1 VSGKGVTLRGAPT
14 HEVLRRSWG
23 PARLAFMR
31 LSTVFTLAFLGCAP
45 SITPQ
50 DAGAGDAGTTLPDAG
65 AAQGDAGINAG
76 NSLIQGGHDVL
87 FVGNSY
93 IYVNDVPGR
102 YRALADVTGP
112 PPVRLESVVTGGY
125 RLTQHAADAN
135 TDGTPLARWLRTGT
149 PADTAFD
156 VVVLQEQSQ
165 IGGFPE
171 NNPDRVASL
180 AGASELA
187 ALARARN
194 AAVVL
199 YLTWGR
205 EHGDDTNPGLFADF
219 PAMQDRLD
227 VGYQAM
233 ATQLRAEGT
242 VVRVAPVGPA
252 FRVVFDQVTAAG
264 ADPTAEGSAFDAL
277 YDADGSHPSSRGAY
291 LAATVIFCT
300 ITGANP
306 RALPDGNDLDGP
318 TSTAL
323 RDAAGMV
330 LEDPAW
336 SPWLR

>member
-1 VSGKGVTLRGAPT
+1 
-14 HEVLRRSWG
+14 
-23 PARLAFMR
+23 MR
-31 LSTVFTLAFLGCAP
+31 FLMVITLACFACAKP
-45 SITPQ
+45 DTPQ
-50 DAGAGDAGTTLPDAG
+50 GAGDAGATPPDAG
-65 AAQGDAGINAG
+65 APHGDAGSTSADAGANEDDGGVNAG
-76 NSLIQGGHDVL
+76 TTLIQGGHDVL

-102 YRALADVTGP
+102 YRGLAEVIGP
-112 PPVRLESVVTGGY
+112 LPVRLESVVTGGY
-125 RLTQHAADAN
+125 RLTQHANDAS

-149 PADTAFD
+149 PAETAFD

-171 NNPDRVASL
+171 NDSNRVESL

-187 ALARARN
+187 ALARAKG

-205 EHGDDTNPGLFADF
+205 ERGDDTNPGLFADF
-219 PAMQDRLD
+219 TAMQDRLD
-227 VGYQAM
+227 TGYRTM
-233 ATQLRAEGT
+233 ATQLRAEGS

-252 FRVVFDQVTAAG
+252 FRVVFAQVAAAG

-306 RALPDGNDLDGP
+306 SALPDGADLDGP
-318 TSTAL
+318 TSSAL
-323 RDAAGMV
+323 REAARTA
-330 LEDPAW
+330 LEDPFW
-336 SPWLR
+336 STYVR